1 MHLPGRKKRLL
12 RPSLDAS
19 PAPPNTGYTNF
30 LKGLLSDQIQAFPPP
45 VRPPTDCSNNP
56 YILGGVF
63 TVQHESRA
71 LQDSEQ
77 RLSVLLQSLEQVV
90 WFANMDGQMLYIN
103 EAAERIYGRPVAEFY
118 DNPTIWLEA
127 VDPRDRQAAEKS
139 IADLAETGTAEAEY
153 RIVRPDGQLI
163 WLHDRK
169 YLVPHK
175 SGAPQSICG
184 IASDVTA
191 RRELQEKEAQLEH
204 VARLTSMGE
213 MLASIAHEINQPL
226 AAISNY
232 STASSNLL
240 ANFEAGD
247 TAKLKEWNE
256 AIVNQTTRCSA
267 IIRGLRDFSKQGQGE
282 AILLDVD
289 EVIRESVS
297 LILADARFHAV
308 NIQSDLQ
315 SHQGLTRGNRT
326 QLQQVF
332 VNLLRNAC
340 EAVATCNQTLRLV
353 TIRSQ
358 IAGDNVEVVVK
369 DNGPGIDT
377 QIRDALFEPFVSS
390 REDGLGIGLVISRS
404 IAEKHGGQ
412 LWVTPD
418 VADGA
423 EFCLTIPLA
432 PEST

>member
-1 MHLPGRKKRLL
+1 
-12 RPSLDAS
+12 
-19 PAPPNTGYTNF
+19 
-30 LKGLLSDQIQAFPPP
+30 
-45 VRPPTDCSNNP
+45 
-56 YILGGVF
+56 
-63 TVQHESRA
+63 VQHESRA

-90 WFANMDGQMLYIN
+90 WFANMDSQMLYIN

-118 DNPTIWLEA
+118 DKPTIWLDA

-139 IADLAETGTAEAEY
+139 IADLTETGTAEAEY

-240 ANFEAGD
+240 ANLEAGD

-340 EAVATCNQTLRLV
+340 EAVATGNQTLRLV

-404 IAEKHGGQ
+404 ITEKHGGQ
-412 LWVTPD
+412 LWVAPD
-418 VADGA
+418 LANGA